1 MAQVETVV
9 TELELDGV
17 SEFERGMAS
26 AGGSV
31 DSFQEITIGALR
43 EIGAISVD
51 AFGALAS
58 AALDV
63 AGAALGGLT
72 DFISGAIGEAI
83 EGEKNFAKLEQ
94 TIKSTGGAAGL
105 TAEEAQALANQ
116 FANLAGGSDDAVI
129 AIEEL
134 ALRSGN
140 ISADEMPAFIQ
151 ASLDLGTVMGDNAA
165 AARLLAMAQDDPLAA
180 FKKVER
186 ATGAY
191 DTALEEQIKALQD
204 SGDNAGALALVMESL
219 SETTGGAAAANA
231 ETFAGKMEVM
241 NGRIGEA
248 VEAIGAAFLP
258 ILEELFTNVIEP
270 SLPIIEQFA
279 ANIAAAIQ
287 SFAASPEAQAAMEIL
302 KAAITD
308 ISEFFGVFITAL
320 EGGRDPLDAIGLAIR
335 AAFPPEIETVLMSIF
350 DAVVG
355 LVALVEQAWPTIAAA
370 GQVVVDFIMDTL
382 LPGFMALVDWTVA
395 NWPTIQSTISD
406 VMNFILDLVGIV
418 LTGVQEFWTAHG
430 DEIMETVSTF
440 MAFVSDTVSTIL
452 TAIQGWWADHGDS
465 VTAVISGLVT
475 TVSEL
480 WGTWFT
486 FLYDTVSTALGL
498 IQEFWANWGD
508 EISLIVGALFEAVGL
523 LFDAFAAAFA
533 GDWTTFGETL
543 RTAWDTVWAA
553 IQTTVSTIFEWFAAQ
568 DWGAIAQGI
577 VDGIISGLETGGA
590 ALNQALQDMAA
601 NALEAAKAFL
611 GIQSPSKLFA
621 AQVGEQISA
630 GMAEGILDGASD
642 VIDAAAQTAGAASSA
657 ASIAVGGMAGASA
670 APPVAGFA
678 RGALGSTSNVNK
690 TVNVYPNYSQY
701 QTPPE
706 VAFDVELA
714 LAAM

>member
-43 EIGAISVD
+43 EIGEISVN

-83 EGEKNFAKLEQ
+83 EGQKNFAKLEQ

-105 TAEEAQALANQ
+105 TAEEAQALAEQ
-116 FANLAGGSDDAVI
+116 FAHLAGGSDDAVI

-219 SETTGGAAAANA
+219 GETTGGAAAANA

-287 SFAASPEAQAAMEIL
+287 AFAASPEAQAAMEIL

-355 LVALVEQAWPTIAAA
+355 FVALVEQSWPTIAAA

-406 VMNFILDLVGIV
+406 VMNFILDLVGTV
-418 LTGVQEFWTAHG
+418 LAGVQEFWTAHG

-440 MAFVSDTVSTIL
+440 MAFVSDTVSAML

-465 VTAVISGLVT
+465 VTAVITGLVT
-475 TVSEL
+475 TISEL

-486 FLYDTVSTALGL
+486 FLYDNVSTALGL

-543 RTAWDTVWAA
+543 RTAWDTVWKA
-553 IQTTVSTIFEWFAAQ
+553 IEDTASAVFDWFAQQ

-670 APPVAGFA
+670 APPVAGLA